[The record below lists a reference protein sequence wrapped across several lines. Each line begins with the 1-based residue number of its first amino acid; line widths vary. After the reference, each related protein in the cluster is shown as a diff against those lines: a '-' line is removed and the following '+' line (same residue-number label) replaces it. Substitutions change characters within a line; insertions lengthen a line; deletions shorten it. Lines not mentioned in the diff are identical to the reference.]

1 MFNKKKKV
9 EDTSKEINKD
19 LEENNQ
25 ETKETPNKVVIMT
38 EDEKKER
45 KIMKK
50 VALVCALV
58 AVVGGAFYGGLSY
71 GRVLPASHRYYSNSE
86 VYASVGDSKITGKD
100 LKSVTLDEMNKL
112 WEDSKK
118 YD

>member
-45 KIMKK
+45 KIM
-50 VALVCALV
+50 
-58 AVVGGAFYGGLSY
+58 
-71 GRVLPASHRYYSNSE
+71 
-86 VYASVGDSKITGKD
+86 
-100 LKSVTLDEMNKL
+100 
-112 WEDSKK
+112 
-118 YD
+118 